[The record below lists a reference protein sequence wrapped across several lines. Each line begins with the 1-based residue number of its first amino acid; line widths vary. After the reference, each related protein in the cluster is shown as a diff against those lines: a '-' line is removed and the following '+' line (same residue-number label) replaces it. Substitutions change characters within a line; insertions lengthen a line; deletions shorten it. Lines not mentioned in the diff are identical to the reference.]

1 MAAGRLR
8 SLAKRALGR
17 VPIDYRHAS
26 DPDPGPEPLMGPVD
40 IVVPVYGAAAEL
52 ERCAASL
59 LLHTDLGRDR
69 VVVVLDGPGQAEAEA
84 VVARLAE
91 RAGAEA
97 VLVLRNP
104 ERRGFPAT
112 ANRGMAASRRDV
124 ILLNSDTV
132 VTAGWVDKLRA
143 AAASSRAVATVTPFS
158 NNATICSLPEFLRPN
173 PVPAGLS
180 IDDFARLV
188 DACSAREYPRLPTGV
203 GVCLYVKRRVLDEV
217 GCFDEEAFGLGY
229 GEENDLCMRATKAGF
244 VHVLDDATFIF
255 HEGQS
260 SFGSTRDERLVAG
273 ERALKRRHPEYIPT
287 IAAFIREDPL
297 RPCRERVMAGLLA
310 RPASDDGH

>member
-17 VPIDYRHAS
+17 VPIDYRRAS
-26 DPDPGPEPLMGPVD
+26 EPDPGPEPLTGPAD
-40 IVVPVYGAAAEL
+40 IVLPVYGAAAEL
-52 ERCAASL
+52 ERCAESL

-84 VVARLAE
+84 AVARFAS
-91 RAGAEA
+91 RAGADG
-97 VLVLRNP
+97 VLVLQNP
-104 ERRGFPAT
+104 ERRGFPAA

-132 VTAGWVDKLRA
+132 VTARWADKLRA

-188 DACSAREYPRLPTGV
+188 EARSRREYPRLPTGV
-203 GVCLYVKRRVLDEV
+203 GVCLYVKRRVIDEV
-217 GCFDEEAFGLGY
+217 GSFDEDAFGLGY
-229 GEENDLCMRATKAGF
+229 GEENDLCMRATKRGF

-255 HEGQS
+255 HEGHR
-260 SFGSTRDERLVAG
+260 SFGATREQRLLAG
-273 ERALKRRHPEYIPT
+273 ERALRQRHPEYIPT

-297 RPCRERVMAGLLA
+297 RPFRERVMAGLLA
-310 RPASDDGH
+310 RPAGDDPR